1 MNYLKCDLN
10 QQAKWID
17 TPEEIQI
24 QMESEKTTT
33 TKKLN

>member
-24 QMESEKTTT
+24 QIESEKQNN
-33 TKKLN
+33 KKT